1 MQVEHG
7 ARTEIVSDA
16 EARETRA
23 EGDSDSVSANA
34 NPVYVNAAE
43 DSDSPSVKTVANSV
57 DASKQAGGPG
67 GVWGGRRKSKKK
79 GSDSVWGRGKGS

>member
-16 EARETRA
+16 ETRA
-23 EGDSDSVSANA
+23 TRAAEESDSTSVNA

-43 DSDSPSVKTVANSV
+43 DSDSPSVKTVSNSV
-57 DASKQAGGPG
+57 DASKQVGRPG
-67 GVWGGRRKSKKK
+67 GVGRGRRLKK
-79 GSDSVWGRGKGS
+79 GSDSRWVEGKGS

>member
-23 EGDSDSVSANA
+23 AEESDSTSVNA

-43 DSDSPSVKTVANSV
+43 DSDSPSVKTVSNSV

-67 GVWGGRRKSKKK
+67 GVGRGRKERRKK
-79 GSDSVWGRGKGS
+79 GSDSVWVEGKGS